1 MTGSVKI
8 FNPEK
13 GYGFIGMDGG
23 EDHFVHAANLL
34 DGNALAVGARVTFVP
49 HFDHQKNKPIAKEVG
64 GGYLDPNRPVPSAEK
79 TSPTWSPRGSTPTGK
94 GSAPSKSSHEKAR
107 KAAASARSA
116 LLMRDTALE
125 EVAAGNPPFDHALNL
140 SPDDSLEL
148 PSTSHISI
156 VDRFGNALSMTTTI
170 ENAFGS
176 RLITPGG
183 YFLNNELTDF
193 SFRTHRD
200 GVPIANRL
208 EPGKRPRSSMAPT
221 IVLKDGKPVMVVGSP
236 GGSRIIGYV
245 AKTIIAHLDWNLDIQ
260 AAIDFPHLINRFGT
274 YDLEAGTTAE
284 TITNPLAKALL
295 SLGFEVKSR
304 NLNSGLHAISLSAGQ
319 LSGGA
324 DHRRE
329 GIAIGD

>member
-1 MTGSVKI
+1 
-8 FNPEK
+8 
-13 GYGFIGMDGG
+13 
-23 EDHFVHAANLL
+23 
-34 DGNALAVGARVTFVP
+34 
-49 HFDHQKNKPIAKEVG
+49 
-64 GGYLDPNRPVPSAEK
+64 
-79 TSPTWSPRGSTPTGK
+79 
-94 GSAPSKSSHEKAR
+94 
-107 KAAASARSA
+107 
-116 LLMRDTALE
+116 
-125 EVAAGNPPFDHALNL
+125 AAGNPPFDHALNL

-274 YDLEAGTTAE
+274 FDLEAGTTAE